1 MFEGIEIAWIPD
13 SIKGEGLTQRIKMKS
28 LVDGEGGWVS
38 VDSETGTPVCEEVQK
53 DGSKLPSTGRFFK
66 ALKPGLMKEGMNVES
81 AKCGDLD
88 VGEIFEALEIV
99 EIPDTRDGEGLMTRI
114 RMMSKVDGE
123 GGWVSLDTKKGTML
137 VEEVP
142 RPEAEPEAAAPAS
155 PEEAAELPPP
165 PAVND
170 AQAVIA
176 DQASAQQ
183 QAADASKAKREA
195 KVRKTRLAMPFDTKN
210 AIILPRQA
218 RDKHREP
225 TQNND
230 AFSLEA
236 GEGQRWPRCKARRAG

>member
-1 MFEGIEIAWIPD
+1 MLGTYIPTYAGEPEAESEPEAEPEAEAEAAPAALGSFTDRYWKALKPGKIEKEQAVGSEQAGELDVGEVFEGIEIAWIPD

-38 VDSETGTPVCEEVQK
+38 VDSEAGTPVCEEVQK

-123 GGWVSLDTKKGTML
+123 GGWVSLDTKKGTKL
-137 VEEVP
+137 IEEVP
-142 RPEAEPEAAAPAS
+142 RPDTMPAGGGDAEEGEEGSESGSESDSGSEAEDAAA
-155 PEEAAELPPP
+155 
-165 PAVND
+165 
-170 AQAVIA
+170 
-176 DQASAQQ
+176 
-183 QAADASKAKREA
+183 
-195 KVRKTRLAMPFDTKN
+195 
-210 AIILPRQA
+210 
-218 RDKHREP
+218 
-225 TQNND
+225 
-230 AFSLEA
+230 
-236 GEGQRWPRCKARRAG
+236 

>member
-1 MFEGIEIAWIPD
+1 LLGTYIPTYAGEPEAESEPEAEAEAAPAALGSFTDRYWKALKPGKIEKEQAVGSEQAGELDVGEVFEGIEIAWIPD

-38 VDSETGTPVCEEVQK
+38 VDSEAGTPVCEEVQK

-123 GGWVSLDTKKGTML
+123 GGWVSLDTKKGTKL
-137 VEEVP
+137 IEEVP
-142 RPEAEPEAAAPAS
+142 RPDTMPAGGGDAEEEEEGSESGSESDSGSEAEDAAA
-155 PEEAAELPPP
+155 
-165 PAVND
+165 
-170 AQAVIA
+170 
-176 DQASAQQ
+176 
-183 QAADASKAKREA
+183 
-195 KVRKTRLAMPFDTKN
+195 
-210 AIILPRQA
+210 
-218 RDKHREP
+218 
-225 TQNND
+225 
-230 AFSLEA
+230 
-236 GEGQRWPRCKARRAG
+236 